1 MKMNPVYKRELKVG
15 SRSVRMAMILMIFN
29 GILSAVALFNM
40 YSAVEQVKMTAE
52 IQYSRFLQLY
62 VFVASIEFIMLMFI
76 MPALTSNSIS
86 GERERQTLDLMLTT
100 TMKPGDIVLGKLAAA
115 FTTMLLLV
123 LSSFPVLSLV
133 FVYGGITATDMVQL
147 LLCYV
152 TVALFS
158 GAVGVFF
165 SALFKRSTLANV
177 CSYVTIIF
185 LVAGTYGA
193 NIFAYRMSQN
203 EISSYMDAVDNVIG
217 QASSGG
223 SIYMMLLNPAVTF
236 YTMINQQAGDSDVV
250 GTLEQ
255 LFGAHQQNFV
265 IEHWTGISIA
275 AQILTAVLLIGA
287 AVVVVT
293 PACERSR
300 YVFWNREKTDKRE
313 NGIRRNRKED
323 KKQQPEK
330 TTAE

>member
-15 SRSVRMAMILMIFN
+15 SRSIRMAVILLAFN

-62 VFVASIEFIMLMFI
+62 VFVASLEFIMLMFI

-100 TMKPGDIVLGKLAAA
+100 TMKPGEIVLGKLAAA

-133 FVYGGITATDMVQL
+133 FVYGGITVTDMAQL
-147 LLCYV
+147 MLCYV
-152 TVALFS
+152 TVALLS

-165 SALFKRSTLANV
+165 SSMFKRSTLANV
-177 CSYVTIIF
+177 CAYVTIIF

-193 NIFAYRMSQN
+193 NIFAYQMSQN
-203 EISSYMDAVDNVIG
+203 EISSYMDAVDNIAK

-223 SIYMMLLNPAVTF
+223 SIYMLLFNPAVTF
-236 YTMINQQAGDSDVV
+236 YAMINQQAGGQRRGRNPGEDVWGSPSELCP
-250 GTLEQ
+250 GTLDGDQHCSSDSGRRASDCGGCGRGNSRLGEGQ
-255 LFGAHQQNFV
+255 R
-265 IEHWTGISIA
+265 
-275 AQILTAVLLIGA
+275 AQ
-287 AVVVVT
+287 
-293 PACERSR
+293 ER
-300 YVFWNREKTDKRE
+300 KR
-313 NGIRRNRKED
+313 
-323 KKQQPEK
+323 
-330 TTAE
+330 